1 MSNGKRKLDLVY
13 PGSFD
18 PFTKGHEDI
27 ALRAAKLCDTLHI
40 LVLNNAQKEASFSL
54 EERKKMIEIV
64 FADYDNIQVDQY
76 NGLLVDYLKKHD
88 LSFVVRGLRS
98 ESDFRY
104 ETQMAATNSLMYAD
118 YDTILLPSRAGFSYT
133 SSSTVKEVA
142 AYGGDISK
150 MVPAEIEKFIEA
162 KFT

>member
-1 MSNGKRKLDLVY
+1 MSNSKKQLDLVY

-54 EERKKMIEIV
+54 EARKKMIEIV

>member
-1 MSNGKRKLDLVY
+1 MSNSKKQLDLVY